1 MRIKQGGKEELQK
14 KFKGNLKLNIGMLIS
29 DFTEMGDEGKLKFSK
44 LERSKV
50 ILWILKKQRVN
61 IEGSSAGVRCNS

>member
-29 DFTEMGDEGKLKFSK
+29 DFTDEGKLKFLK
-44 LERSKV
+44 LERFKV
-50 ILWILKKQRVN
+50 ILWILKKQ
-61 IEGSSAGVRCNS
+61 